1 MAVNYGQVAIVP
13 KGVWNAE
20 TQYKVNNLVE
30 YDGSS
35 YVAKVQPPVGTLPTD
50 TSYWQVSAAGTKK
63 ATADSL
69 GTVMP
74 DGTTTEIKEDG
85 KLSAKTA
92 QQNAL
97 GVVKGSDDINVG
109 EDGNL
114 TVNTTFE
121 QATEIANIIAGE
133 AIKSVLGK
141 VSKAIATTMS
151 LDENALLK
159 NMISGIDVND
169 GNKVPSSAYIHSL
182 VERIGMGT
190 ALEGGFDNLTAGLN
204 SVNNNLSKRL
214 LIGNDIASA
223 DLLNDNPA
231 ERFGTLSMRF
241 SDGTINQL
249 LLLKDTAAVTIL
261 RNNVWTEQ
269 YRFATTSMLSDY
281 VPKSDLVVSSSDI
294 QSKQNITDS
303 SNIKFYKYGKIVVAH
318 ISITTTSNLSGYNTL
333 KVGISPNGF
342 KPLYEC
348 RSTVLMQHANV
359 SRILAFTTYGDI
371 NLWNWSSDSS
381 ITTPSGSSLNGFAVY
396 CVA

>member
-97 GVVKGSDDINVG
+97 GVVKGSDDIIVG

-204 SVNNNLSKRL
+204 SVNNNLSNKFAAKDISNGSL
-214 LIGNDIASA
+214 NQITTTGFYFGSNITEVTPYIKSHKWCLINAFVSDKSASIFVTAGDAMALSIYRNGDGIYSYYPIA
-223 DLLNDNPA
+223 
-231 ERFGTLSMRF
+231 T
-241 SDGTINQL
+241 
-249 LLLKDTAAVTIL
+249 
-261 RNNVWTEQ
+261 
-269 YRFATTSMLSDY
+269 
-281 VPKSDLVVSSSDI
+281 KSDLDLKLNNTSIFIGNGKDFGQAIKEAGIVKLNRVGFFI
-294 QSKQNITDS
+294 CNNP
-303 SNIKFYKYGKIVVAH
+303 SN
-318 ISITTTSNLSGYNTL
+318 
-333 KVGISPNGF
+333 SPLENG
-342 KPLYEC
+342 LI
-348 RSTVLMQHANV
+348 
-359 SRILAFTTYGDI
+359 ILAHNVGYWNNHPMYIQI
-371 NLWNWSSDSS
+371 NGSS
-381 ITTPSGSSLNGFAVY
+381 ISCGTLNCSDY
-396 CVA
+396 THITKD

>member
-97 GVVKGSDDINVG
+97 GVVKGSDDIIVG

-121 QATEIANIIAGE
+121 QTTEIANIIAGE

-182 VERIGMGT
+182 VDRIGMGT

-204 SVNNNLSKRL
+204 SVNNNLSRRL
-214 LIGNDIASA
+214 LVGNDIASA
-223 DLLNDNPA
+223 DLSNDNPA

-249 LLLKDTAAVTIL
+249 SLLKDTAVVTIL

-318 ISITTTSNLSGYNTL
+318 ISITTTSNLSGYDAL
-333 KVGISPNGF
+333 KVGVAPNGF

-348 RSTVLMQHANV
+348 RCVVLMQQSLE
-359 SRILAFTTYGDI
+359 SRIVSFATYGDI

-381 ITTPSGSSLNGFAVY
+381 NTTPSGSPLNGFAVY